1 MNPSVTVTSD
11 LSRLPAPPKALTVGE
26 VVARIRGVI
35 ERQFPSPV
43 WVEGE
48 LSNCSYAASGHI
60 YFSLVDGQATDRL
73 GQRLLLPCAFF
84 RGANQHLKFKLTDGM
99 KVLCFGQV
107 TTYEGKGQY
116 QLKVL
121 RVEPK
126 GIGALQLAFE
136 QLKKRLQAEGL
147 FDTARKRPIPKCP
160 VRVALI
166 TSPAGSVVHDMVVRL
181 RHHIDVVILP
191 VKVQGE
197 GAAEEIAAAI
207 ELANHRRMA
216 DVLVVARGGGSIEE
230 LWVFNEER
238 VARAIFSS
246 RIPVVSAVG
255 HEDHWTIADYVA
267 DLRASTPSRAAD
279 QLVHE
284 RQLLLQRAHDLVQ
297 QLTDGMERFFEHQD
311 QDVDGL
317 IQRLKLLHPLVQL
330 DRYLTQTREL
340 QQRLTTGIR
349 YTLDGCD
356 RHLQGLAGRLQAL
369 SPLAVLA
376 RGYSITLKLPD
387 RHVVTRAGSLKVG
400 DALETLL
407 SQGRVVSAVTEL
419 SSQTDFHAAD
429 R

>member
-1 MNPSVTVTSD
+1 MNPSVTVTTNR
-11 LSRLPAPPKALTVGE
+11 SRLPAPPKALTVGE

-60 YFSLVDGQATDRL
+60 YFSLVDEQATDRL
-73 GQRLLLPCAFF
+73 GQRLVLPCAFF
-84 RGANQHLKFKLTDGM
+84 RGANQHLTFRLADGM

-116 QLKVL
+116 QLRVL

-126 GIGALQLAFE
+126 GVGALQLAFE

-160 VRVALI
+160 RRVALI

-181 RHHIDVVILP
+181 RGHIDVVILP
-191 VKVQGE
+191 VKVQGD
-197 GAAEEIAAAI
+197 GAAEDIAAAI

-216 DVLVVARGGGSIEE
+216 EVLVVARGGGSIEE
-230 LWVFNEER
+230 LWAFNEER

-246 RIPVVSAVG
+246 RVPVVSAVG

-279 QLVHE
+279 QLVYE
-284 RQLLLQRAHDLVQ
+284 RQRLLQQAQDLVQ
-297 QLTDGMERFFEHQD
+297 QLMDGMERFFEGQGQH
-311 QDVDGL
+311 VDGL
-317 IQRLKLLHPLVQL
+317 AQQLKLLHPLVQL
-330 DRYLTQTREL
+330 DRYLTRTRDL
-340 QQRLTTGIR
+340 QHRLTIGIR
-349 YTLDGCD
+349 HTLDGCD
-356 RHLQGLAGRLQAL
+356 RHLQGLAGRLSAF
-369 SPLAVLA
+369 SPLAVLG

-387 RHVVTRAGSLKVG
+387 RHVVTRAASLKVG

-407 SQGRVVSAVTEL
+407 SQGRVVSAVTEC
-419 SSQTDFHAAD
+419 SPRTEPDGAE